1 MRVYISHSTDDRELL
16 GEVVKHLEAE
26 GFDVFRDDQ
35 DIEPG
40 ENWAAKVAKA
50 IESSQAMVVLL
61 TENAAKSPWVQH
73 DVQYALTSPRFKNR
87 LITLLVDKSAKI
99 PWILKELPV
108 IPVKRK
114 DVSEAAK
121 RAAEELRGV
130 TAP

>member
-16 GEVVKHLEAE
+16 GELVKQLEAE

-50 IESSQAMVVLL
+50 IESSQAMIVLL
-61 TENAAKSPWVQH
+61 TENAASSPWVQH
-73 DVQYALTSPRFKNR
+73 DIQYALTSLRYKNR
-87 LITLLVDKSAKI
+87 LITLVVDKSAKI
-99 PWILKELPV
+99 PWILKELPL
-108 IPVKRK
+108 IPVRRK
-114 DVSEAAK
+114 DMTEAAK

-130 TAP
+130 PTS